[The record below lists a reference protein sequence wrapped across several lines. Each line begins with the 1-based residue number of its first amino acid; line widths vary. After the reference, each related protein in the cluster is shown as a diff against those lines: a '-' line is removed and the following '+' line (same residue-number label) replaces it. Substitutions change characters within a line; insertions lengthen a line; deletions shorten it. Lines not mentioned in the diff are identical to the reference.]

1 MSLRSRRSGQGLCVA
16 NPVLSNRGASDYTQN
31 YVAFDGSTY
40 LELGADS
47 GPTPIFTGQADL
59 TELSMCL
66 WLNMTTATTTAAYH
80 IFAASGATT
89 TILQFNKSTTGIN
102 SNRFRFRGTN
112 SGVTQLQIDSVS
124 SITAATGLKC
134 ILISSILGGASQ
146 MYFGDVDEKG
156 TTTEWTGAAIDFSLV
171 DIFKF
176 SNFATGQK
184 LIGQVGGFALYPTRY
199 DFSVEA
205 NRRLFID
212 AGGNPV
218 SPPSGALIKFGFEQK
233 ANELSGNAAQGWN
246 DGYNQGTGGGTFT
259 VTGAVTDV

>member
-1 MSLRSRRSGQGLCVA
+1 MLGNSLALTPG
-16 NPVLSNRGASDYTQN
+16 NPITKVGAGGAAAPYVQK
-31 YVAFDGSTY
+31 YVAFDGTDY
-40 LELGADS
+40 LELGTS
-47 GPTPIFTGQADL
+47 GSATPIFTGQANL
-59 TELSMCL
+59 TAVSMCL

-80 IFAASGATT
+80 IFASSGNGAQ
-89 TILQFNKSTTGIN
+89 ILQFNKSTTAVN

-112 SGVTQLQIDSVS
+112 AAVLVVQIDSVS

-134 ILISSILGGASQ
+134 ILVSSEFGGTSQ
-146 MYFGDVDEKG
+146 MYFGDVDETG
-156 TTTEWTGAAIDFSLV
+156 TVTAWTLNPIDYSFA
-171 DIFKF
+171 DFFQI

-184 LIGQVGGFALYPTRY
+184 LIGQVGGFAIYPTRY

-212 AGGNPV
+212 GSGNPV
-218 SPPSGALIKFGFEQK
+218 SPPSGALVKFGFEQG
-233 ANELSGNAAQGWN
+233 ADALNGNAAQGWN